1 MDIKTALS
9 KLAKFNIIQKVDGK
23 FEDPETKII
32 IFPSILFAVTNEKI
46 TALSQTISIL
56 EENVEDDE
64 NEEEEDSEE

>member
-9 KLAKFNIIQKVDGK
+9 NLEKFNIIQKVDGK